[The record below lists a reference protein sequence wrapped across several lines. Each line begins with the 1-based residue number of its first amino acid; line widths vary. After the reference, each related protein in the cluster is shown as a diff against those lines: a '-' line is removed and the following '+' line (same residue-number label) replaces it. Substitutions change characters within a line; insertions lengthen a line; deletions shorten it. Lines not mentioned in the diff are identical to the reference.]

1 MKTLEEIENALHEW
15 QEFEP
20 EERSVSLVVVRSEK
34 TDADGRTESRIFSSF
49 GGDLVALTAA
59 HFNLMRNNPTLR
71 RMFLA
76 VFKAYMDSKEKNLSF
91 DDEEEEEAE
100 AGNEEER
107 NAPDDN
113 NDDSDNDSDGASA

>member
-1 MKTLEEIENALHEW
+1 MKTLEEIENALQEW
-15 QEFEP
+15 QEAEP

-34 TDADGRTESRIFSSF
+34 TDADGRTERRIFTSF

-91 DDEEEEEAE
+91 DDDEEEAE

-113 NDDSDNDSDGASA
+113 DDSDNDSDGASA

>member
-34 TDADGRTESRIFSSF
+34 PYPDGITGSRIFSSF

-59 HFNLMRNNPTLR
+59 HLNLMRNDPTIR

-76 VFKAYMDSKEKNLSF
+76 LFKAYMDSKEKNLSF
-91 DDEEEEEAE
+91 DDEEEA
-100 AGNEEER
+100 EER
-107 NAPDDN
+107 NANPDNTPDKTHN
-113 NDDSDNDSDGASA
+113 A

>member
-1 MKTLEEIENALHEW
+1 MKTLEEIENALQEW
-15 QEFEP
+15 QEAEP

-34 TDADGRTESRIFSSF
+34 TDADGRTERRIFSSF

-59 HFNLMRNNPTLR
+59 HFNLMRNSPTLR

-91 DDEEEEEAE
+91 DDDEEEEAE

-113 NDDSDNDSDGASA
+113 DDSDNDSDGASA

>member
-1 MKTLEEIENALHEW
+1 MKTLEEIEKALQEW
-15 QEFEP
+15 QEAEP

-34 TDADGRTESRIFSSF
+34 TDADGRTERRIFTSF

-76 VFKAYMDSKEKNLSF
+76 VFKAYSDSKEKNLSF
-91 DDEEEEEAE
+91 DDDEEAE

-113 NDDSDNDSDGASA
+113 DNDNDNDSDGASA

>member
-34 TDADGRTESRIFSSF
+34 NDADGRTESRIFSSF

-91 DDEEEEEAE
+91 DDDEEEAE

-107 NAPDDN
+107 NARDDN
-113 NDDSDNDSDGASA
+113 DNDSDGASA

>member
-1 MKTLEEIENALHEW
+1 MKTLEEIEKALQEW
-15 QEFEP
+15 QEAEP

-34 TDADGRTESRIFSSF
+34 TDADGRTERRIFTSF

-76 VFKAYMDSKEKNLSF
+76 VFKAYSDSKEKNLSF
-91 DDEEEEEAE
+91 DDDEEAE

-113 NDDSDNDSDGASA
+113 DNDNDSDGASA

>member
-15 QEFEP
+15 QEAEP

-34 TDADGRTESRIFSSF
+34 TDADGRTERRIFSSF

-76 VFKAYMDSKEKNLSF
+76 VFKACLDSKEKNLSF
-91 DDEEEEEAE
+91 DDEEEAE

-113 NDDSDNDSDGASA
+113 DNDSDGASA

>member
-1 MKTLEEIENALHEW
+1 MKTLEEIEKALQEW
-15 QEFEP
+15 QEAEP

-34 TDADGRTESRIFSSF
+34 TDADGRTERRLSSSF

-91 DDEEEEEAE
+91 DDDEEEAE
-100 AGNEEER
+100 AGNEEGR

-113 NDDSDNDSDGASA
+113 DNDNDSDGASA

>member
-1 MKTLEEIENALHEW
+1 MKTLEEIEKALQEW
-15 QEFEP
+15 QEAEP

-34 TDADGRTESRIFSSF
+34 TDADGRTERRIFTSF

-76 VFKAYMDSKEKNLSF
+76 VFKAYMDSKKKNLSF
-91 DDEEEEEAE
+91 DDDEEEEEAE

-113 NDDSDNDSDGASA
+113 DNDSDGASA

>member
-1 MKTLEEIENALHEW
+1 MKTLEEIEQALQEW
-15 QEFEP
+15 QEAEP

-34 TDADGRTESRIFSSF
+34 TDADGRTERRLSSSF
-49 GGDLVALTAA
+49 GGDPVLLTAA
-59 HFNLMRNNPTLR
+59 HFNLMRNNPTFR

-91 DDEEEEEAE
+91 DDDEEEEAE

-107 NAPDDN
+107 NARDDN
-113 NDDSDNDSDGASA
+113 NDDNDSDGASA

>member
-34 TDADGRTESRIFSSF
+34 NVADGRTESRIFSSF

-76 VFKAYMDSKEKNLSF
+76 VFKAYLDSKEKNLSF
-91 DDEEEEEAE
+91 DDEEEA
-100 AGNEEER
+100 EER
-107 NAPDDN
+107 NANPDNTPDKTPN
-113 NDDSDNDSDGASA
+113 A

>member
-1 MKTLEEIENALHEW
+1 MKTLEEIEKALQEW
-15 QEFEP
+15 QEAEP

-34 TDADGRTESRIFSSF
+34 TDADGRTERRIFTSF

-91 DDEEEEEAE
+91 DDDEEEAE
-100 AGNEEER
+100 AGNEEGR

-113 NDDSDNDSDGASA
+113 DNDNDSDSDGASA

>member
-15 QEFEP
+15 QEAEP
-20 EERSVSLVVVRSEK
+20 EERTVFLVVVRSEK
-34 TDADGRTESRIFSSF
+34 TDADGRTERRLSSSF
-49 GGDLVALTAA
+49 GGDLVLLTAA

-71 RMFLA
+71 RMFLT
-76 VFKAYMDSKEKNLSF
+76 VFKAYSYSKEKNLSF
-91 DDEEEEEAE
+91 EDDEEEEAE

-113 NDDSDNDSDGASA
+113 DDNDSDGASA

>member
-1 MKTLEEIENALHEW
+1 MKTLEEIEKALQEW
-15 QEFEP
+15 QEAEP

-34 TDADGRTESRIFSSF
+34 TDADGRTERRIFTSF

-76 VFKAYMDSKEKNLSF
+76 VFKAYSDSKEKNLSF
-91 DDEEEEEAE
+91 DDDEEEA
-100 AGNEEER
+100 ADACGTQN
-107 NAPDDN
+107 DFDN
-113 NDDSDNDSDGASA
+113 PA

>member
-1 MKTLEEIENALHEW
+1 MKTLEEIENALQEW

-34 TDADGRTESRIFSSF
+34 PDADGRTERRFSTSF
-49 GGDLVALTAA
+49 GGNLVLLTAA
-59 HFNLMRNNPTLR
+59 HFNLMRNNPTFR

-91 DDEEEEEAE
+91 DDEEEEAE
-100 AGNEEER
+100 AGNEAER
-107 NAPDDN
+107 NARDDN
-113 NDDSDNDSDGASA
+113 DSDSDGASA

>member
-1 MKTLEEIENALHEW
+1 MKTLEEIENALQEW
-15 QEFEP
+15 QEAEP

-34 TDADGRTESRIFSSF
+34 TDADGRTERRLSSSF

-91 DDEEEEEAE
+91 DDEEEEAE

-113 NDDSDNDSDGASA
+113 DNDSDGASV

>member
-1 MKTLEEIENALHEW
+1 MKTLEEIEKALQEW
-15 QEFEP
+15 QEAEP

-34 TDADGRTESRIFSSF
+34 TDADGRTERRIFTSF

-91 DDEEEEEAE
+91 DDDDEEEAE

-107 NAPDDN
+107 NARDDN
-113 NDDSDNDSDGASA
+113 NDDNDSDGASA

>member
-20 EERSVSLVVVRSEK
+20 EERTVFLVVVRSEK
-34 TDADGRTESRIFSSF
+34 TDADGRTERRLSSSF
-49 GGDLVALTAA
+49 GGNLVLLTAA

-71 RMFLA
+71 RMFLT

-91 DDEEEEEAE
+91 DDEEEEAE

-107 NAPDDN
+107 NARDD
-113 NDDSDNDSDGASA
+113 NDDSGNDGDGASA

>member
-1 MKTLEEIENALHEW
+1 MKTLEEIEKALQEW
-15 QEFEP
+15 QEAEP

-34 TDADGRTESRIFSSF
+34 TDADGRTERRIFTSF

-91 DDEEEEEAE
+91 DDDEEEAE
-100 AGNEEER
+100 AGNEEGR

-113 NDDSDNDSDGASA
+113 NDDSDNDSDGASV

>member
-1 MKTLEEIENALHEW
+1 MKTLEEIEKALQEW
-15 QEFEP
+15 QEAEP

-34 TDADGRTESRIFSSF
+34 TDADGRTERRIFTSF

-91 DDEEEEEAE
+91 DDEEEAE
-100 AGNEEER
+100 AGNEEGR

-113 NDDSDNDSDGASA
+113 DNDNDSDGASA